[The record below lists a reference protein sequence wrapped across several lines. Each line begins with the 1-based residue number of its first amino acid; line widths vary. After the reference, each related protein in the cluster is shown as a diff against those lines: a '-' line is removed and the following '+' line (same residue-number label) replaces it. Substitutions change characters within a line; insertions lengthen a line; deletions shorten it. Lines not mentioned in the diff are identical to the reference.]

1 MSGIGGRRECWSW
14 KHVIRAERHWTCK
27 YCHEIHTGGAERVRA
42 HLAGVRARGVKT
54 CKAMREIPYEVLK
67 NARSSFSDFE
77 LADPADADDG
87 HLLQQAAQG
96 SGGPAESM
104 VASTENWSS
113 AGTSRAAKRRS
124 SDGNLVTFFD
134 TASAEALDDAV
145 AEFFFAENISFN
157 TIRRDNL
164 KRMLKVAAK
173 VGRPAIDNLMGYEKL
188 RTTELQR
195 IYNNVQK
202 RLEDVRL
209 SWRTYGCT
217 IVTDGWSD
225 IKKRSLIN
233 FMVSSVRG
241 SIFLKAVDS
250 KNAKKTGAWLFEQ
263 LKQVIAEVGA
273 ENVVQ
278 VVTDNASNCVVMGE
292 LLQQEFP
299 QIVHVR
305 CICHV
310 MDLLFEDIGA
320 LSWVQPF
327 VDGCAKIV
335 TFITSKPR
343 VLALYRTFC
352 KRDLIKPVTT
362 RFAYIFLVMSQ
373 LLETTNLSGLRRM
386 VNLLILLGPLLRVLR
401 LADREGA
408 TSGLIFE
415 AVDLLIEKMD
425 EGARNGIYAHEE
437 VGQIKDFLLESHGLK
452 EARWYQMHNVIH
464 GAAFALHP
472 LFLGD
477 NSEND
482 KLDNEAHGNWLEYM
496 HVYSGGDL
504 DLQLRLQAQFERFR
518 QQLGR
523 QMRLPVAKDRE
534 TRKFPVTWWSSFG
547 LEMPDLRR
555 MALRILS
562 QVVCASPCERNWSSW
577 SLIQTKRRSRLLPK
591 NAEKLVYIHTNLRVV
606 QKLESEGLRM
616 LEIDI
621 DKLELEPHWKRI
633 LDLQEAFEEPNQA
646 ADEFSID
653 EGMEDDSESEDD

>member
-1 MSGIGGRRECWSW
+1 
-14 KHVIRAERHWTCK
+14 
-27 YCHEIHTGGAERVRA
+27 
-42 HLAGVRARGVKT
+42 
-54 CKAMREIPYEVLK
+54 
-67 NARSSFSDFE
+67 
-77 LADPADADDG
+77 
-87 HLLQQAAQG
+87 
-96 SGGPAESM
+96 M

-113 AGTSRAAKRRS
+113 AGTSRAAKCRS

-157 TIRRDNL
+157 TIQRDNL

-202 RLEDVRL
+202 WLEDVRL

-225 IKKRSLIN
+225 IKKRSFIN

-241 SIFLKAVDS
+241 SIFLKVVDS
-250 KNAKKTGAWLFEQ
+250 KNTKKTGAWLFEQ
-263 LKQVIAEVGA
+263 LKQVIAEVGT

-278 VVTDNASNCVVMGE
+278 VVMKQVIAEVGTENVVQVVMDNASNCVVMGE

-299 QIVHVR
+299 QIVHVH
-305 CICHV
+305 CVCHI

-327 VDGCAKIV
+327 VDGCAKTV
-335 TFITSKPR
+335 TFITSKPW
-343 VLALYRTFC
+343 VLTLYRTFC

-386 VNLLILLGPLLRVLR
+386 V

-408 TSGLIFE
+408 TSSLIFE
-415 AVDLLIEKMD
+415 AVDRLIETMD

-452 EARWYQMHNVIH
+452 EARWYQMHNIIH

-477 NSEND
+477 NPENN
-482 KLDNEAHGNWLEYM
+482 KLDNEARGNWLEYM

-518 QQLGR
+518 H
-523 QMRLPVAKDRE
+523 
-534 TRKFPVTWWSSFG
+534 
-547 LEMPDLRR
+547 
-555 MALRILS
+555 
-562 QVVCASPCERNWSSW
+562 
-577 SLIQTKRRSRLLPK
+577 SL
-591 NAEKLVYIHTNLRVV
+591 
-606 QKLESEGLRM
+606 
-616 LEIDI
+616 
-621 DKLELEPHWKRI
+621 
-633 LDLQEAFEEPNQA
+633 
-646 ADEFSID
+646 
-653 EGMEDDSESEDD
+653 DSK